1 NNGYAISVPFAKQT
15 AAESIAIKAK
25 AAGIAGER
33 IDGMDVLAVI
43 KTTQDARERG
53 INGEGATLIE
63 ALTYRYGPHTMAGD
77 DPTRYRTGEEQS
89 EWEQRDPLIRFRK
102 FLEGKGLWSE
112 KDEEAVI
119 EEAKQAV
126 ADAIKKADETPKM
139 KVSELIDT
147 MFETLPPALEE
158 QKAEYVAKESK

>member
-1 NNGYAISVPFAKQT
+1 V
-15 AAESIAIKAK
+15 KAT
-25 AAGIAGER
+25 AAGIASER
-33 IDGMDVLAVI
+33 IDGMDIMAVYYAVQ
-43 KTTQDARERG
+43 KAKERG
-53 INGEGATLIE
+53 VNGEGATLIE

-89 EWEQRDPLIRFRK
+89 EWELRDPLIRFRK
-102 FLEGKGLWSE
+102 FLESKGLWNE

-119 EEAKQAV
+119 EEAKAAV

-139 KVSELIDT
+139 KVSELIDV

-158 QKAEYVAKESK
+158 QKAEFLAKESK

>member
-1 NNGYAISVPFAKQT
+1 
-15 AAESIAIKAK
+15 
-25 AAGIAGER
+25 
-33 IDGMDVLAVI
+33 MDILAVY
-43 KTTQDARERG
+43 KVVQDAKERG

-77 DPTRYRTGEEQS
+77 DPTRYRQVEEQS

-102 FLEGKGLWSE
+102 FLENKGLWSE

-126 ADAIKKADETPKM
+126 ADAIKKADEYPKM
-139 KVSELIDT
+139 KVTELIDV
-147 MFETLPPALEE
+147 MYDNLPAHLEA
-158 QKAEYVAKESK
+158 QKAEYAAKESK